1 MTSLLTPKWEV
12 FYPLTFFP
20 GKWYQAIK
28 EMTTLTV
35 QGRGLI
41 GLQVW
46 PGGLVHDWLPSRA
59 AR

>member
-1 MTSLLTPKWEV
+1 MTALLRHKCEV
-12 FYPLTFFP
+12 IYPLTFLP
-20 GKWYQAIK
+20 GNWDEAIK
-28 EMTTLTV
+28 LMTTLTV